1 METVETGT
9 ATGEGVV
16 RHELYFS
23 ASDLREALDV
33 LGPPGDR
40 AEATIKAAALAFA
53 DMLEDDSR
61 WEVFTAASP
70 AAALQAGLPRV
81 TVVKL

>member
-1 METVETGT
+1 MK
-9 ATGEGVV
+9 
-16 RHELYFS
+16 HQLYFS
-23 ASDLREALDV
+23 ASDLRDCLAV

-61 WEVFTAASP
+61 WEIWVAADP
-70 AAALQAGLPRV
+70 VAALQAGLPRV
-81 TVVKL
+81 TVVQLP